1 MENRKIKHKV
11 IFDRVPKD
19 LHDPIG
25 YYLLTLVIVG
35 VLSGKGM
42 LILPQLLWNRNTFVP
57 GFSYTTKK
65 KELNTLCKNF

>member
-42 LILPQLLWNRNTFVP
+42 LILPQLL
-57 GFSYTTKK
+57 
-65 KELNTLCKNF
+65 